1 MIEKLELE
9 TIIDINEEIYQR
21 SLENDQIEYGSR
33 FEYPILKSNIECLI
47 RYSPD
52 GDLINIASYYLKN
65 IILLQSFPDANHR
78 TALISATLFLI
89 KNGRNLHY
97 SDTDAVEFQKKMY
110 SLRLKTYGHYGSH
123 SVDVLVEERNDVDEL
138 CREFIEEHL
147 I

>member
-9 TIIDINEEIYQR
+9 TIIDINEEIYKR

-47 RYSPD
+47 GYSPN
-52 GDLINIASYYLKN
+52 GDIINIASYYLKN

-78 TALISATLFLI
+78 TALISTTLFLN
-89 KNGRNLHY
+89 KNGQNLRY
-97 SDTDAVEFQKKMY
+97 TDKEAVEFQKKMY

-123 SVDVLVEERNDVDEL
+123 TVDVLMEEKNEVDDL
-138 CREFIEEHL
+138 CRDFIEEHL